1 MSAFSNSNSFMMVGP
16 DNTITYTLCHK
27 RNTKS
32 ELLKSPAEAKL
43 ACVTDL
49 EVAGVPEL
57 ATAVLAGEAALV
69 VVDEHVVVEA
79 VLACER
85 GVTDQA
91 HKRLDACRKP
101 NIEK

>member
-1 MSAFSNSNSFMMVGP
+1 MSQKKYKIRV
-16 DNTITYTLCHK
+16 I
-27 RNTKS
+27 
-32 ELLKSPAEAKL
+32 KSPAEAKL

-57 ATAVLAGEAALV
+57 AAAVLAGEAALV